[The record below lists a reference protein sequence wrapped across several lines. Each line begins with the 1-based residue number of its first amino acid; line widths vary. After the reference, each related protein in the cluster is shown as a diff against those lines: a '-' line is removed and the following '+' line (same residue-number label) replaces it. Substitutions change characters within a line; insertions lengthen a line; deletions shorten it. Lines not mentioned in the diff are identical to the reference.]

1 MLSLIALRYMVILL
15 LIANHLV
22 LVRQQ
27 TSHTLS
33 DLHIGARMDVKVLPA
48 LKDNYMYLLIDKATS
63 EAAVVDPVTP
73 SNVVEAA
80 KKLGVKITKVLT
92 THHHW

>member
-1 MLSLIALRYMVILL
+1 MLSLFALRYMIILL
-15 LIANHLV
+15 FNANSV

-27 TSHTLS
+27 KSHTLS

-48 LKDNYMYLLIDKATS
+48 LQDNYMYLVIDKATS
-63 EAAVVDPVTP
+63 EAAVVDPVMP
-73 SNVVEAA
+73 SNVIEAA
-80 KKLGVKITKVLT
+80 KKLGVNITKVLT